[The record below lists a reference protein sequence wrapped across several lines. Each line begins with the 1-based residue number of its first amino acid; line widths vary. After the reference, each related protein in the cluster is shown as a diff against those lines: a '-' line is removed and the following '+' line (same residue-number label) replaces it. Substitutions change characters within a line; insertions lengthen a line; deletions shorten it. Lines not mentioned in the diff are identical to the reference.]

1 VSLAPYSLS
10 SPLLLTHAGSCRT
23 SAQESWCAWERRW
36 RRTASLWTR
45 TQAVGAAPPRWRRT
59 CKEDFNSF
67 TDAAHE
73 GGDSSSSASCRS
85 CSSEMVANMPGR
97 TSTPPPMSRPRPAVG
112 RRSVGRRRSPQ
123 QRKGDGLGA
132 KHGGRSTGELEMG
145 RWLGGRGDFF
155 TGKDSRSRWRLIFYG
170 PHKSWAPWSCSS
182 LFTMRRRWETGFQT
196 TSFSFILETNF

>member
-1 VSLAPYSLS
+1 VRSSTIAALAAPINKPKNRGGRSRCPSPYSLS
-10 SPLLLTHAGSCRT
+10 SPLLLTHAEAAEHPRRRVDVRGRGDGGGPLHF
-23 SAQESWCAWERRW
+23 EPERKLSELLHRDGDEHA
-36 RRTASLWTR
+36 R
-45 TQAVGAAPPRWRRT
+45 
-59 CKEDFNSF
+59 EDFNSF

-145 RWLGGRGDFF
+145 R
-155 TGKDSRSRWRLIFYG
+155 
-170 PHKSWAPWSCSS
+170 
-182 LFTMRRRWETGFQT
+182 
-196 TSFSFILETNF
+196 